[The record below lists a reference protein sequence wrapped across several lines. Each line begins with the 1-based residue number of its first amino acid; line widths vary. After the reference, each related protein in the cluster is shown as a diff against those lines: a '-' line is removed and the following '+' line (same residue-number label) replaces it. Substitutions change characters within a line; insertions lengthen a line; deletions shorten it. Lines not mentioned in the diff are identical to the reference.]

1 MLNLES
7 MMTFTVVRT
16 GDVSAGSSSARI
28 VVSTFI
34 DVDTNF
40 VGNLESV
47 EAVALETCQQKV
59 IFSRDYML

>member
-7 MMTFTVVRT
+7 MLTFTVVGT
-16 GDVSAGSSSARI
+16 SDVSAGSSSARI

-34 DVDTNF
+34 DVDTHF
-40 VGNLESV
+40 VGNFESI
-47 EAVALETCQQKV
+47 ETVALETCQQKV